1 MEECKVE
8 FFLNEKETAEKLFVH
23 CEEMLDNEDLDYSIQ
38 VMYRIIKSEVDKFIR
53 NSD

>member
-1 MEECKVE
+1 MKECKIE
-8 FFLNEKETAEKLFVH
+8 FFLNDQETAEKLFNH

-38 VMYRIIKSEVDKFIR
+38 VMYKIIKSDVDKFIR